1 METPSVIQAL
11 VVVGGIIVCALYI
24 AVIKFST
31 GCEGDCAQG
40 RKPCNCKG
48 SQSHE

>member
-1 METPSVIQAL
+1 MDTPSIIQVAT
-11 VVVGGIIVCALYI
+11 VVGGIIVCALYI

-40 RKPCNCKG
+40 RKPCNCKRG
-48 SQSHE
+48 QQ